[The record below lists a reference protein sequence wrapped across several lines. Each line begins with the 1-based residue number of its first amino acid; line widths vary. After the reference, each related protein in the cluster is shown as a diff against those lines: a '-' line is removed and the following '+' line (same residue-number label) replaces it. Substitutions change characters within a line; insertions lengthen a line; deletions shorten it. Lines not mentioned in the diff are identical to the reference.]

1 MKVFAHYFKSEDG
14 NDYRWRTLLQF
25 GSSWDVIGSVVM
37 KNPGSATQLY
47 TIKDE
52 ETLTHLRRF
61 SSSYE
66 WSAIKPD
73 NTMLNIERLFGVYY
87 HKKTGNATL
96 NGIVQ
101 VFNLMN
107 VRDPNL
113 EMALV
118 RNEQSTSPYSK
129 TTEQDIQQLIAPVYL
144 GWGDLGFSPTFKE
157 SAERIFHIVSQH
169 KDGKYLQPIFEDNKF
184 YHPQWL
190 MMRGK
195 NHPNSQYMLNSFCQN
210 TINPIFEQIVVTHI
224 AISKKK
230 IFEDVVVNLRKDL
243 TIIEDKPKVCRFQLS
258 EELVL
263 TVTYSGIGYIG
274 IRHKDYTDYYEQ
286 KDYSN
291 SMRYRSILNDLDYNT
306 SMAVWL
312 GEKDFKQYG
321 DEDRIIIENILLE
334 VKKFKS
340 MINK

>member
-1 MKVFAHYFKSEDG
+1 
-14 NDYRWRTLLQF
+14 
-25 GSSWDVIGSVVM
+25 
-37 KNPGSATQLY
+37 
-47 TIKDE
+47 
-52 ETLTHLRRF
+52 
-61 SSSYE
+61 
-66 WSAIKPD
+66 
-73 NTMLNIERLFGVYY
+73 
-87 HKKTGNATL
+87 
-96 NGIVQ
+96 
-101 VFNLMN
+101 MN

-312 GEKDFKQYG
+312 GEKDFKKYG